1 MIRGDRILSAS
12 QYQGTA
18 RTGKAASAGQSQPVS
33 GATGLT
39 VSETLREMAG
49 KVSQMEGDLRA
60 GRRTLQTGQGALD
73 EIKDSLNRLA
83 ELAQKA
89 AGGEDV
95 DREALQGELEQLR
108 GEIDRMIRDAAVG
121 DTPLF
126 VKGGSDI
133 RNVAQL
139 LVRLLERA
147 QDGVLPDQAIQELT
161 GGAIE
166 SLDQLK
172 ELLAGGAAGL
182 QETLIDLLMT
192 SGGASLLKLLAGMQG
207 GNLDLMMA
215 LLANLQNTQTA
226 PEPSLGQELA
236 GARVQPAPGNA
247 LDLGGL
253 QVRGE
258 DLSGVSFDRASG
270 ELTISGAGDVTIQGT
285 GQEVRTIRLAGSGTV
300 TLENVKGAALAAE
313 APHARVAVTG
323 ENALEDI
330 RLGRGTSLTLE
341 GEGRLELGTVRGD
354 SSNTLRLTG
363 GQLVVRGE
371 KGERLGALTVPVAL
385 EGAAVLAAR
394 TAEVTDAAGR
404 RQDPLDLIWK
414 TMLPGWDKLTSL
426 EVDGKRGHLALLQGD
441 TARLWLARGDQ
452 GFPAH
457 SLVFQNREKPGQIR
471 TRYAYL
477 QWNKRRE
484 AFEEVPMY
492 PNPFA
497 VTGGEAERDWIYEEE
512 TQTLHIL
519 SSQVTAVSGGA
530 GVDANQ
536 VPFSGRIALADSIG
550 AVELALEG
558 VICQVVSGRAF
569 DLGEENRVTLVLPGG
584 SSNLFASGAG
594 CAGITMGEGTLL
606 CVDCVRSGE
615 EDEAPD
621 GTLTAAGGLG
631 CAGIGRDGVAGWDP
645 ADPVR
650 IRGTEGE
657 EEHSFLG
664 PVTIAGG
671 TVLLDEEDD
680 EGIALRLGEEA
691 VVLPQF
697 QLSVRSLGLNGMSL
711 MTRAYARDAE
721 AVLEADLRRVE
732 RLQAVYSVIYGW
744 LDQGAGS
751 LPGAKPDAART
762 LVRGAGQAGALLEGM
777 RKSILREPS
786 QAMRTH
792 SRRGREGVGELLR

>member
-1 MIRGDRILSAS
+1 MGELMIRGDRILSAS

-330 RLGRGTSLTLE
+330 RLGEGTPSP
-341 GEGRLELGTVRGD
+341 RKVRGGWSWEPSRAD
-354 SSNTLRLTG
+354 S
-363 GQLVVRGE
+363 
-371 KGERLGALTVPVAL
+371 PIPCPFP
-385 EGAAVLAAR
+385 AAR
-394 TAEVTDAAGR
+394 
-404 RQDPLDLIWK
+404 W
-414 TMLPGWDKLTSL
+414 
-426 EVDGKRGHLALLQGD
+426 
-441 TARLWLARGDQ
+441 
-452 GFPAH
+452 
-457 SLVFQNREKPGQIR
+457 
-471 TRYAYL
+471 
-477 QWNKRRE
+477 
-484 AFEEVPMY
+484 
-492 PNPFA
+492 
-497 VTGGEAERDWIYEEE
+497 
-512 TQTLHIL
+512 
-519 SSQVTAVSGGA
+519 SGG
-530 GVDANQ
+530 G
-536 VPFSGRIALADSIG
+536 
-550 AVELALEG
+550 
-558 VICQVVSGRAF
+558 
-569 DLGEENRVTLVLPGG
+569 
-584 SSNLFASGAG
+584 
-594 CAGITMGEGTLL
+594 
-606 CVDCVRSGE
+606 
-615 EDEAPD
+615 
-621 GTLTAAGGLG
+621 
-631 CAGIGRDGVAGWDP
+631 
-645 ADPVR
+645 
-650 IRGTEGE
+650 
-657 EEHSFLG
+657 
-664 PVTIAGG
+664 
-671 TVLLDEEDD
+671 
-680 EGIALRLGEEA
+680 
-691 VVLPQF
+691 
-697 QLSVRSLGLNGMSL
+697 
-711 MTRAYARDAE
+711 
-721 AVLEADLRRVE
+721 
-732 RLQAVYSVIYGW
+732 
-744 LDQGAGS
+744 
-751 LPGAKPDAART
+751 
-762 LVRGAGQAGALLEGM
+762 
-777 RKSILREPS
+777 
-786 QAMRTH
+786 
-792 SRRGREGVGELLR
+792 RRGRAWER